1 MNKPIQWTFAQKK
14 TRDAIIKLITRKTSR
29 IVIVHGNLTGKSFL
43 INELD
48 KKYNTET
55 NKQFISH
62 ILDSRLTLPEYKEYI
77 DENTLVVLETNL
89 NPYNAVDEDLQGSV
103 QFINMDVSPSFVA
116 KVDDKGR
123 IVIRS
128 DIRED
133 RDIKSRD
140 KIRVIEFEKVL
151 E

>member
-14 TRDAIIKLITRKTSR
+14 TRDTIIKLITRKTSR

-48 KKYNTET
+48 KKYNTKT

-62 ILDSRLTLPEYKEYI
+62 ILDSRLTLPEYKGYI
-77 DENTLVVLETNL
+77 DKNILVVLETNL

-103 QFINMDVSPSFVA
+103 QFINMDASPSFVS

-128 DIRED
+128 DIRRD
-133 RDIKSRD
+133 RDIKSGD
-140 KIRVIEFEKVL
+140 KIRVIEFERVL